1 MEVIHRLCKTWKV
14 WWLSLWFA
22 SFLDTVATQV
32 AKFLID
38 FTENYFSQY
47 SSIRIK
53 PHYCP
58 IQIFLFISDKYE
70 CSAKKILPHIKKK
83 KLPKVCVHSSKFF
96 SGNLCFRAPFVHIQG
111 VLLKSDFVS
120 TPCNHQIYFSLHYS
134 IGPHSHASLFLQI
147 SLLYR
152 KKSL

>member
-1 MEVIHRLCKTWKV
+1 MYLLPILHMIDR
-14 WWLSLWFA
+14 
-22 SFLDTVATQV
+22 LDTVATQV

-70 CSAKKILPHIKKK
+70 CSAKKSSLILKK

-152 KKSL
+152 KNHCK